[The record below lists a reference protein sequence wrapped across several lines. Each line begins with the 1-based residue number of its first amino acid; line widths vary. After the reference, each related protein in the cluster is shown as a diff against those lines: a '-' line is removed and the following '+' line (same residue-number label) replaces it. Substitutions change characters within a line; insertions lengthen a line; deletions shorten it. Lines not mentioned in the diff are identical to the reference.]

1 MASYHFQAKVTGRS
15 AGRSVVA
22 AAAYLAAEALWDE
35 KLGRTHNY
43 LAKPGVVHSEILLPD
58 GSPERW
64 LDRQTL
70 WNEVDVIE
78 RRRDA
83 VLAREI
89 EISLPRELGQAEAI
103 ALARDFVREQF
114 VALGMVADL
123 NAHWGVAVDGEAQPH
138 AHVLL
143 GMREVG

>member
-1 MASYHFQAKVTGRS
+1 MATYDFQAKVIGRS
-15 AGRSVVA
+15 AGRSVIT
-22 AAAYLAAEALWDE
+22 AAAYCAADALWDE